1 VKKISKRLAGPIA
14 VLIAILAIAGII
26 ILWPIICAAGYLL
39 QALAG
44 ILLFI
49 GFVGLI
55 ACQFANKKVRIYTG
69 LAFTVMLEGRA
80 FAGKWPFD
88 PDNIYNI
95 CSRLPVLLSIDKF
108 WRFMIIPISATAIAL
123 TIEVVFFQIEKRKQ
137 EKRPTFIPRDYGKF
151 DYEFLFLFMFSP
163 VFCGL
168 AMVYA
173 VVCGFIP

>member
-14 VLIAILAIAGII
+14 VLIAIAAIAGVI

-49 GFVGLI
+49 GFIGLT

-88 PDNIYNI
+88 PETFYHH
-95 CSRLPVLLSIDKF
+95 LPTFLTAINKLHLSLC
-108 WRFMIIPISATAIAL
+108 IIPIGATIISLATEL
-123 TIEVVFFQIEKRKQ
+123 TIHHVQK
-137 EKRPTFIPRDYGKF
+137 KRPAFIPESHEAF
-151 DYEFLFLFMFSP
+151 DYETHFLFVMSP
-163 VFCGL
+163 VFFVLVMLYAFACGL
-168 AMVYA
+168 IA
-173 VVCGFIP
+173 